1 MGEFRHHIAA
11 LLCAASLAG
20 CIPAA
25 PAPPSRPAPAAPVR
39 APASETFDFERRSL
53 GDVVGGDAQPTWT
66 LKPVAANAMRVRAGS
81 YAVRPGDTLRTI
93 GQMSGAGSEA
103 LAIENDLTPPYTLM
117 PGQQL
122 RIPAGLYHRVATGE
136 TGIGIA
142 TAYGAD
148 WGEIITINALSEPY
162 ILRVGQRLRLPSDAR
177 ARPPRLVDVGVD
189 VGARAAAFSL
199 DIDDIV
205 TGSQPALAA
214 SGRPTAGT
222 ATPRQ
227 PVTTAIADPAHF
239 SGRFEWPLNG
249 PILARF
255 GPIAP
260 GKVSDGINI
269 AAAAGTPIRAT
280 ANGVV
285 AYAGDRI
292 GVYGGL
298 ILINHGGG
306 WVSAYGHA
314 GRIDVKRGQ
323 AVRTGDVIGRAG
335 ATGQVQTSQLHFQ
348 LRKNRIPVDPMKQL
362 PPRRANAPRHCET
375 CEAG

>member
-11 LLCAASLAG
+11 LLCAVTLAG

-25 PAPPSRPAPAAPVR
+25 PAPPSRPAAQNAAP
-39 APASETFDFERRSL
+39 APAGETFDFERRSV
-53 GDVVGGDAQPTWT
+53 GDDVIGADPRPTWT
-66 LKPVAANAMRVRAGS
+66 LKPVAAKAVRVTPGT
-81 YAVRPGDTLRTI
+81 YTVRPGDTLRAI
-93 GQMSGAGSEA
+93 GEMSGAGSEA
-103 LAIENDLTPPYTLM
+103 IAIENDLVAPYMLA

-122 RIPAGLYHRVATGE
+122 RIPGGLYHRVAAGE

-142 TAYGAD
+142 AAYGAD
-148 WGEIITINALSEPY
+148 WGEIITVNALAEPY
-162 ILRVGQRLRLPSDAR
+162 ILRIGQRLRLPSNAR
-177 ARPPRLVDVGVD
+177 SLPPGPVDI
-189 VGARAAAFSL
+189 GARAAAFRL
-199 DIDDIV
+199 DIDDIS

-222 ATPRQ
+222 TAPRK
-227 PVTTAIADPAHF
+227 PVTTAIADPAYF
-239 SGRFEWPLNG
+239 TGRFEWPLNG

-255 GPIAP
+255 GRIAP

-269 AAAAGTPIRAT
+269 AAAEGTPIRAT
-280 ANGVV
+280 ANGIV
-285 AYAGDRI
+285 AYAGDQI

-298 ILINHGGG
+298 ILINHGSG

-323 AVRTGDVIGRAG
+323 SVRMGDVIGRAG

-362 PPRRANAPRHCET
+362 PPR
-375 CEAG
+375 

>member
-1 MGEFRHHIAA
+1 MGDFRHHIAA

-20 CIPAA
+20 CIPAT
-25 PAPPSRPAPAAPVR
+25 PAPPSPPVPAP
-39 APASETFDFERRSL
+39 DFERRPI
-53 GDVVGGDAQPTWT
+53 GEATGVYERPTWT
-66 LKPVAANAMRVRAGS
+66 LKPVTTNAVRVNAGVYS
-81 YAVRPGDTLRTI
+81 VRPGDTLRAVGEMT
-93 GQMSGAGSEA
+93 GAGSEA
-103 LAIENDLTPPYTLM
+103 LAIENDLVPPYALRF
-117 PGQQL
+117 GQEL
-122 RIPAGLYHRVATGE
+122 RIPAGLYHRVGAGE

-142 TAYGAD
+142 AAYDAD

-177 ARPPRLVDVGVD
+177 VLPRGPVD
-189 VGARAAAFSL
+189 VGARAAAFRL
-199 DIDDIV
+199 NIDDIL
-205 TGSQPALAA
+205 TGSQPALAEA
-214 SGRPTAGT
+214 ARPTAGS
-222 ATPRQ
+222 ATPRP
-227 PVTTAIADPAHF
+227 PVTTAIAEPAYF
-239 SGRFEWPLNG
+239 AGRFEWPLNG

-260 GKVSDGINI
+260 GRVSDGINI

-280 ANGVV
+280 AGGVV
-285 AYAGDRI
+285 AYAGDQVGI
-292 GVYGGL
+292 YGGL

-323 AVRTGDVIGRAG
+323 SVRMGDVIGRAG

-362 PPRRANAPRHCET
+362 PPR
-375 CEAG
+375 

>member
-11 LLCAASLAG
+11 LLCAASLTG

-25 PAPPSRPAPAAPVR
+25 SVPTSRPAPAPP
-39 APASETFDFERRSL
+39 PASETFDFERRPT
-53 GDVVGGDAQPTWT
+53 GAVVGGDAQATWT
-66 LKPVAANAMRVRAGS
+66 LKPVIANAVRVSASS
-81 YAVRPGDTLRTI
+81 YIVRPGDTLRAI
-93 GQMSGAGSEA
+93 GAMTGAGSEM
-103 LAIENDLTPPYTLM
+103 LAIENDLAPPYTLY
-117 PGQQL
+117 PGQPL
-122 RIPAGLYHRVATGE
+122 RIPAGLYHRVGAGE

-142 TAYGAD
+142 HAYGAD
-148 WGEIITINALSEPY
+148 WGEIITINALAEPY
-162 ILRVGQRLRLPSDAR
+162 ILRVGQRLRLPNDAR
-177 ARPPRLVDVGVD
+177 AMPPGPVD
-189 VGARAAAFSL
+189 VGARAAAFTL

-214 SGRPTAGT
+214 RGRPAAGS
-222 ATPRQ
+222 AAPRQ

-239 SGRFEWPLNG
+239 AGRFEWPLNG
-249 PILARF
+249 AIIAHF
-255 GPIAP
+255 GALAP

-269 AAAAGTPIRAT
+269 AAAAGTPIRAA

-285 AYAGDRI
+285 AYAGDQI
-292 GVYGGL
+292 AVYGGL

-323 AVRTGDVIGRAG
+323 SVRTGDVIGRAG

-348 LRKNRIPVDPMKQL
+348 LRKNRIPIDPMKQL
-362 PPRRANAPRHCET
+362 PPR
-375 CEAG
+375 

>member
-1 MGEFRHHIAA
+1 MMLGA
-11 LLCAASLAG
+11 LLLAG

-25 PAPPSRPAPAAPVR
+25 PAPPPRPAAAPP
-39 APASETFDFERRSL
+39 APLPVPDSFDFERRPVS
-53 GDVVGGDAQPTWT
+53 DVVGGDARPTWT
-66 LKPVAANAMRVRAGS
+66 LKPVATNAVPVKAGA
-81 YAVRPGDTLRTI
+81 YIVRPGDTLRAI
-93 GQMSGAGSEA
+93 GEMTGAGSEA
-103 LAIENDLTPPYTLM
+103 LALENDLAAPFTLRA
-117 PGQQL
+117 GQQL
-122 RIPAGLYHRVATGE
+122 RIPAGLYHRVGAGE

-142 TAYGAD
+142 RAYGAD
-148 WGEIITINALSEPY
+148 WGEIITINALAEPY

-177 ARPPRLVDVGVD
+177 PAPPGPVN
-189 VGARAAAFSL
+189 VGARAAAFNL
-199 DIDDIV
+199 DIDDIA

-214 SGRPTAGT
+214 AARPTAGS

-227 PVTTAIADPAHF
+227 PVTTAIAEPARF
-239 SGRFEWPLNG
+239 AGRFEWPLNG

-255 GPIAP
+255 GPLAP

-280 ANGVV
+280 ADGVV
-285 AYAGDRI
+285 AYAGDQI

-314 GRIDVKRGQ
+314 ARIDVQRGQ
-323 AVRTGDVIGRAG
+323 AVRGGDVVGRAG

-362 PPRRANAPRHCET
+362 PPR
-375 CEAG
+375 

>member
-25 PAPPSRPAPAAPVR
+25 PAPPSRPAPAAP
-39 APASETFDFERRSL
+39 APTPASETFDFERRSL
-53 GDVVGGDAQPTWT
+53 SDGVASYERPTWT
-66 LKPVAANAMRVRAGS
+66 LKPVATNAVRVRAGT
-81 YAVRPGDTLRTI
+81 YAVLPGDTLRAI
-93 GQMSGAGSEA
+93 GEMAGAGSEA

-122 RIPAGLYHRVATGE
+122 RIPAGFYHRVAAGE

-142 TAYGAD
+142 HAYGAD
-148 WGEIITINALSEPY
+148 WGEIITINALAQPY
-162 ILRVGQRLRLPSDAR
+162 ILRVGQRLRLPSNAR
-177 ARPPRLVDVGVD
+177 AMPPGPV
-189 VGARAAAFSL
+189 ARAAAFRL
-199 DIDDIV
+199 DIDDIA

-214 SGRPTAGT
+214 SARPAAG
-222 ATPRQ
+222 AITPRQ

-239 SGRFEWPLNG
+239 AGRFEWPLNG

-255 GPIAP
+255 GPLAP

-285 AYAGDRI
+285 AYAGDQI

-323 AVRTGDVIGRAG
+323 SVRMGDVIGRAG

-362 PPRRANAPRHCET
+362 PPR
-375 CEAG
+375 

>member
-11 LLCAASLAG
+11 LLCAASLTG

-25 PAPPSRPAPAAPVR
+25 PAPPSRPAPAP
-39 APASETFDFERRSL
+39 APASETFDFERRSPADVA
-53 GDVVGGDAQPTWT
+53 GDYERPTWT
-66 LKPVAANAMRVRAGS
+66 LKPVAINAVRVKANA
-81 YAVRPGDTLRTI
+81 YTVRPGDTLRAI
-93 GQMSGAGSEA
+93 GEMAGAGSEA
-103 LAIENDLTPPYTLM
+103 LAIENDLVPPYTLR

-122 RIPAGLYHRVATGE
+122 RIPAGLYHRVAAGE

-142 TAYGAD
+142 HAYGAD
-148 WGEIITINALSEPY
+148 WGEIITINALAEPY

-177 ARPPRLVDVGVD
+177 PRPPGPVNLH
-189 VGARAAAFSL
+189 ARAATFTL

-214 SGRPTAGT
+214 SGRPAAGS
-222 ATPRQ
+222 ATPHQ

-239 SGRFEWPLNG
+239 TGRFEWPLGG

-285 AYAGDRI
+285 AYAGDQI

-323 AVRTGDVIGRAG
+323 SVRMGDVIGRAG

-362 PPRRANAPRHCET
+362 PPR
-375 CEAG
+375 